1 MARKTN
7 KTNHVLGLLAGKN
20 EEVADTGAAA
30 EEKNETSG
38 EVKDSPASAASNV
51 QVVANRK
58 RTI

>member
-38 EVKDSPASAASNV
+38 EVKDSPASAASKDRKS
-51 QVVANRK
+51 VV
-58 RTI
+58 

>member
-30 EEKNETSG
+30 KRRTRHQ
-38 EVKDSPASAASNV
+38 VK
-51 QVVANRK
+51 
-58 RTI
+58 